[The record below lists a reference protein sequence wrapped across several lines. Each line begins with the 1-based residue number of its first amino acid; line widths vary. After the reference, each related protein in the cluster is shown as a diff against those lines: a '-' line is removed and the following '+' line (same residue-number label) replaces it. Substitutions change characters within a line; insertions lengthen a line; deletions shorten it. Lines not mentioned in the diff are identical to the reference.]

1 MQRFDELI
9 SGIPDCCLWNFIF
22 LKSDPCDICKN
33 LGKSFKKSNSSNRV
47 YGKLNLT

>member
-1 MQRFDELI
+1 MYLTKDDHIEL
-9 SGIPDCCLWNFIF
+9 CC